1 MILSHVFSY
10 IRFCG
15 LNIVKIYDVFKN
27 KRLYLY
33 IFFYFCMYRTIVT
46 DIMDQ
51 VILNKL
57 EKEFPDS
64 EDIIQ
69 VYNEWGDSE
78 YLQELFTAL
87 DRYEP
92 DWNKEKELG
101 SWAAEFILDLLEEQE
116 DELKEMTKEQRLE
129 RFDDLLDDR
138 YEDFRSGHQ
147 FARINNINLYL
158 QEDEDLDATLAEED
172 EKVTFPVIR

>member
-1 MILSHVFSY
+1 M
-10 IRFCG
+10 
-15 LNIVKIYDVFKN
+15 N
-27 KRLYLY
+27 
-33 IFFYFCMYRTIVT
+33 
-46 DIMDQ
+46 Q
-51 VILNKL
+51 VILD
-57 EKEFPDS
+57 EITREFPDS

-69 VYNEWGDSE
+69 VYSEWGNSE
-78 YLQELFTAL
+78 YLQELFTEL

-116 DELKEMTKEQRLE
+116 EELKGMTKEQRLE
-129 RFDDLLDDR
+129 RWDELLDDR
-138 YEDFRSGHQ
+138 YEDFRSGPQ

-158 QEDEDLDATLAEED
+158 QEDEDLDAVLAEED